1 MELKDVL
8 QQMMQ
13 QSQAAMQPT
22 DLCVGTVDA
31 VHPLAITINTAM
43 APLRQE
49 VLYLTESVVEKKIP
63 ILTHSHTIP
72 AGTLRHNH
80 GGAVGDDLGASCAT
94 GEMLQPVRCYENGKP
109 LPVENGY
116 IILNRAL
123 AVGDRVLL
131 LKVQK
136 AQKFIILSRVFE
148 G

>member
-13 QSQAAMQPT
+13 QSQSAMQPT
-22 DLCVGTVDA
+22 DLCIGTVDA
-31 VHPLAITINTAM
+31 VNPLEITINTAM

-49 VLYLTESVVEKKIP
+49 VLYLTENVVEKKIP
-63 ILTHSHTIP
+63 VLAHSHAIP
-72 AGTLRHNH
+72 TGTLQHNH
-80 GGAVGDDLGASCAT
+80 GGAVGNDLTASYQT
-94 GEMLQPVRCYENGKP
+94 DERLQSIVCYENGQP

-123 AVGDRVLL
+123 TVGDKVLL

-136 AQKFIILSRVFE
+136 GQKFIILSRVFE

>member
-31 VHPLAITINTAM
+31 VHPLAITINPAM

-49 VLYLTESVVEKKIP
+49 VLYLTERVVEKKIP

-72 AGTLRHNH
+72 AGTLWHNH

-94 GEMLQPVRCYENGKP
+94 GEMLQPVRCYENGKA

-136 AQKFIILSRVFE
+136 GQKFIILSRVFE

>member
-22 DLCVGTVDA
+22 DLCIGTVDT
-31 VHPLAITINTAM
+31 VDPLEITISTAM
-43 APLRQE
+43 APLRKE

-63 ILTHSHTIP
+63 VLTHSHTIP
-72 AGTLRHNH
+72 AGTLQHNH
-80 GGAVGDDLGASCAT
+80 GGAVGNDLTASYQTDDR
-94 GEMLQPVRCYENGKP
+94 LQSIVCYENGQT

-123 AVGDRVLL
+123 QVGDKVLL

-136 AQKFIILSRVFE
+136 GQKFLILSRVFE

>member
-49 VLYLTESVVEKKIP
+49 VL
-63 ILTHSHTIP
+63 
-72 AGTLRHNH
+72 
-80 GGAVGDDLGASCAT
+80 
-94 GEMLQPVRCYENGKP
+94 
-109 LPVENGY
+109 
-116 IILNRAL
+116 
-123 AVGDRVLL
+123 
-131 LKVQK
+131 
-136 AQKFIILSRVFE
+136 
-148 G
+148 

>member
-31 VHPLAITINTAM
+31 VNPLEITINTAM

-63 ILTHSHTIP
+63 VLTHSHTIP

-80 GGAVGDDLGASCAT
+80 GGALSHDKSAPYTTNEVY
-94 GEMLQPVRCYENGKP
+94 QPIHSY
-109 LPVENGY
+109 
-116 IILNRAL
+116 
-123 AVGDRVLL
+123 
-131 LKVQK
+131 
-136 AQKFIILSRVFE
+136 
-148 G
+148 

>member
-22 DLCVGTVDA
+22 DLCIGTVDA
-31 VHPLAITINTAM
+31 VDPLEITISTAM
-43 APLRQE
+43 APLRRE

-72 AGTLRHNH
+72 TGTLKHNH
-80 GGAVGDDLGASCAT
+80 GGAVGNDLTASYQT
-94 GEMLQPVRCYENGKP
+94 DERLQSILCYEHGQP

-123 AVGDRVLL
+123 TVGDKVLL

-136 AQKFIILSRVFE
+136 GQKFIILSRVFE